1 MRNHDADTH
10 PGIHAHRTV
19 FARRH
24 LLALAASSVA
34 AAALAACGGNSTVAP
49 TTGSAAT
56 TSAPVLPSMPSTAS
70 TPVTTKAATGAVT
83 GTSTGGSTAIASA
96 SAAAPAGSA
105 SGSTAVDGK
114 LPAPVP
120 GVPDAY
126 TKYPAPFK
134 SVAMPP
140 GKGGKVTAFL
150 SQTLAP
156 PPPRASNR
164 YWQELEKRLNI
175 TWEPTLVAN
184 GTYDEKFAA
193 LIAGGDFPD
202 FVTLTNTAPDQVRA
216 IQQGAF
222 TDLTSFLT
230 GEGLKEFPNLA
241 AIPAPVWKNLA
252 LKGKIYGV
260 PKTRYTAGD
269 PLVFRGD
276 WLDKLGLAA
285 PKNADELTN
294 LFVTVTKSDFPGA
307 SKPYALSSGY
317 DPTHR
322 FCLPFFREMFRV
334 PNNWRVNGDG
344 SLTSFLETDEFRQTL
359 DYMRKLYALNVFHP
373 DAPTAQSPQLKD
385 AFVAGKIAAYGDTI
399 TGMPGQQRN
408 ILKVTPTA
416 NVIGLVPPGFDGGK
430 PVVYNSMGYNTYLGI
445 PAKVGKDRERTRE
458 LLRVL
463 NYWAAPF
470 GSEEYTFIN
479 FGLPDVDHTVTN
491 GVPTKNDTGNAEI
504 SDLSYTVNGPFSFFV
519 PDVPG
524 FAQREQQ
531 LAVDL
536 IAVGVDNPVLTLFSP
551 TNATKGGELNQ
562 LLIDRTIAI
571 VTGREPL
578 TALDQWIKDWR
589 SRGGDTI
596 RKEYQ
601 DAMKA

>member
-1 MRNHDADTH
+1 M
-10 PGIHAHRTV
+10 
-19 FARRH
+19 
-24 LLALAASSVA
+24 
-34 AAALAACGGNSTVAP
+34 
-49 TTGSAAT
+49 
-56 TSAPVLPSMPSTAS
+56 TA
-70 TPVTTKAATGAVT
+70 
-83 GTSTGGSTAIASA
+83 A
-96 SAAAPAGSA
+96 SAASAAPAA
-105 SGSTAVDGK
+105 PATLAPMVMAVDGK

-134 SVAMPP
+134 SVSMPP
-140 GKGGKVTAFL
+140 GRGGKVTAFL
-150 SQTLAP
+150 AQTVAP
-156 PPPRASNR
+156 PPPRAQNR

-175 TWEPTLVAN
+175 TWEPNLVAN

-202 FVTLTNTAPDQVRA
+202 FVTLSNSAPDQVRA

-222 TDLTSFLT
+222 TDLTSYLT
-230 GEGLKEFPNLA
+230 SSGLKEFPNIA

-252 LKGKIYGV
+252 IKGKLYGV
-260 PKTRYTAGD
+260 PKARYIAGD
-269 PLVFRGD
+269 PLVIRGD

-294 LFVTVTKSDFPGA
+294 LFVTITKSDFPGV
-307 SKPYALSSGY
+307 SKPYAISSGY
-317 DPTHR
+317 NPTHR
-322 FCLPFFREMFRV
+322 FCLPFFRQMFRV
-334 PNNWRVNGDG
+334 PNDWRVNSDG
-344 SLTSFLETDEFRQTL
+344 SLTTFLETDEFRQTL
-359 DYMRKLYALNVFHP
+359 DYLRKLYSLGVFHP

-408 ILKVTPTA
+408 ILKITPTA
-416 NVIGLVPPGFDGGK
+416 NVTGLVPPGFDGGK
-430 PVVYNSMGYNTYLGI
+430 PTVYNSVGYATYLGI
-445 PAKVGKDRERTRE
+445 PAKVGRDAERTRE
-458 LLRVL
+458 LLRLL

-470 GSEEYTFIN
+470 GSEEYTFVN
-479 FGLPDVDHTVTN
+479 FGLPDVDYTVMN
-491 GVPTKNDTGNAEI
+491 GVPVKNDTGNAEI
-504 SDLSYTVNGPFSFFV
+504 ADLSYTVNGPFSFFV
-519 PDVPG
+519 PEVPG

-551 TNATKGGELNQ
+551 TNAMKGGELNQ

-601 DAMKA
+601 DALKA